1 MRSMIARRWF
11 RTRVLTAVVLTAA
24 LGTAA
29 AQTFPVRTVSLVV
42 PNPPGGAI
50 DIQARIYAQKLQELW
65 GHPVIVD
72 YKPGAGTLLGM
83 EHVARSA
90 PDGHTLG
97 MVVTPLV
104 ILPALRDKM
113 PYDTLK
119 DLAPVTM
126 TGTSSIMIAASPT
139 LRADNLAE
147 LIALAKKQP
156 GKLTYASPGLGSSM
170 HLAGELLKMEAGIDL
185 LHVPFKGG
193 AQAYPELMAGRID
206 LQLDPTFGIYRHVKG
221 GKMKALAVTSPRRDA
236 SAPEVPAVAETI
248 PGFNVLSING
258 VVASGG
264 TPRELVRRINADL
277 RKVLR
282 EADTAKRLEELG
294 IEAVGNSPE
303 EFGAFI
309 RSEIERW
316 TRVAK
321 AANVKME

>member
-1 MRSMIARRWF
+1 MRAMKARRGF
-11 RTRVLTAVVLTAA
+11 ASLLLLVVSGVA
-24 LGTAA
+24 L
-29 AQTFPVRTVSLVV
+29 AQAFPSRTVTLVV

-50 DIQARIYAQKLQELW
+50 DIQARIYAQKLQDLW
-65 GHPVIVD
+65 GQPVIVD

-83 EHVARSA
+83 EHVAKSA
-90 PDGHTLG
+90 PDGHTLCL
-97 MVVTPLV
+97 VVTPLV
-104 ILPALRDKM
+104 ILPALREKM

-119 DLAPVTM
+119 DLAPVTL
-126 TGTSSIMIAASPT
+126 TGVSSIMIAASPT
-139 LRADNLAE
+139 LHASNIAE

-206 LQLDPTFGIYRHVKG
+206 LQLDPTFGIYRHVKA
-221 GKMKALAVTSPRRDA
+221 GKMKAIAVTSGKRDP
-236 SAPEVPAVAETI
+236 SAPEVPAVGETI

-258 VVASGG
+258 IVAAGG
-264 TPRELVRRINADL
+264 TPRELARRISGDF
-277 RKVLR
+277 RKLLR
-282 EADTAKRLEELG
+282 EPDTARRLEELG
-294 IEAVGNSPE
+294 IEPVGNSPE

-309 RSEIERW
+309 KSEIERW

>member
-1 MRSMIARRWF
+1 MRSMRSRRWIAF
-11 RTRVLTAVVLTAA
+11 LFLLAFSSAA
-24 LGTAA
+24 L
-29 AQTFPVRTVSLVV
+29 AQAFPGRSVTLVV

-65 GHPVIVD
+65 GQPVIVD

-83 EHVARSA
+83 EHVAKSA
-90 PDGHTLG
+90 PDGHTLCL
-97 MVVTPLV
+97 VVTPLV
-104 ILPALRDKM
+104 ILPALREKM

-119 DLAPVTM
+119 DLAPVTL
-126 TGTSSIMIAASPT
+126 TGVSSIMLAAAPGLQAS
-139 LRADNLAE
+139 NIAE
-147 LIALAKKQP
+147 LIALAKKHP

-206 LQLDPTFGIYRHVKG
+206 LQLDPTFGIYRHVKA
-221 GKMKALAVTSPRRDA
+221 GKMKAIAVTSAKRDP
-236 SAPEVPAVAETI
+236 SAPEVPAVGETI

-258 VVASGG
+258 IVAAGG
-264 TPRELVRRINADL
+264 TPRELARRISADF
-277 RKVLR
+277 RKILR
-282 EADTAKRLEELG
+282 EPDTAKRLEELG
-294 IEAVGNSPE
+294 IEPVGNSPE

-309 RSEIERW
+309 KGEIERW
-316 TRVAK
+316 TRVAR

>member
-1 MRSMIARRWF
+1 MGSMRGWIALLF
-11 RTRVLTAVVLTAA
+11 LLVFSGSA
-24 LGTAA
+24 L
-29 AQTFPVRTVSLVV
+29 AQAFPSRTVTLVV

-50 DIQARIYAQKLQELW
+50 DIQARIYAQKLQDLW
-65 GHPVIVD
+65 GQPVIVD

-83 EHVARSA
+83 EHVAKSA
-90 PDGHTLG
+90 PDGHTLCL
-97 MVVTPLV
+97 VVTPLV
-104 ILPALRDKM
+104 ILPALREKM

-119 DLAPVTM
+119 DLAPVTL
-126 TGTSSIMIAASPT
+126 TGVSSIMIAASPT
-139 LRADNLAE
+139 LRAGNIAE

-193 AQAYPELMAGRID
+193 VQAYPELMAGRID

-221 GKMKALAVTSPRRDA
+221 GKMKAIAVTSARRDPA
-236 SAPEVPAVAETI
+236 APEVPTVGETL

-258 VVASGG
+258 IVAAGA
-264 TPRELVRRINADL
+264 TPRELVSRISADL
-277 RKVLR
+277 RKLLR
-282 EADTAKRLEELG
+282 EPDTTRRLEELG
-294 IEAVGNSPE
+294 IEPVGNSPE

-309 RSEIERW
+309 KSEIERW
-316 TRVAK
+316 KRVAK

>member
-1 MRSMIARRWF
+1 MRSMKSRRWIAF
-11 RTRVLTAVVLTAA
+11 VFLLASSGVA
-24 LGTAA
+24 L
-29 AQTFPVRTVSLVV
+29 AQAFPSRTVTLVV

-65 GHPVIVD
+65 GQPVIVD

-83 EHVARSA
+83 EHVAKSA
-90 PDGHTLG
+90 PDGHTLCL
-97 MVVTPLV
+97 VVTPLV
-104 ILPALRDKM
+104 ILPALREKM

-119 DLAPVTM
+119 DLAPVTL
-126 TGTSSIMIAASPT
+126 TGVSSIMIAASPT
-139 LRADNLAE
+139 LQASSIAE

-206 LQLDPTFGIYRHVKG
+206 LQLDPTFGIYRHVKT
-221 GKMKALAVTSPRRDA
+221 GKMKALAVTSAKRDP
-236 SAPEVPAVAETI
+236 SAPEVPAVAETLR
-248 PGFNVLSING
+248 GFDVLSING
-258 VVASGG
+258 IVAAGG
-264 TPRELVRRINADL
+264 TPRELARRISADF
-277 RKVLR
+277 RKLLR
-282 EADTAKRLEELG
+282 EPETAKRLQELG
-294 IEAVGNSPE
+294 IEPVGNSPE

-309 RSEIERW
+309 HSEIERW

>member
-1 MRSMIARRWF
+1 MTLRRWIAC
-11 RTRVLTAVVLTAA
+11 VLLLA
-24 LGTAA
+24 LAGSAL
-29 AQTFPVRTVSLVV
+29 AQAFPSRSVTLVV

-50 DIQARIYAQKLQELW
+50 DIQARVYAQKLQELW
-65 GHPVIVD
+65 GQPVIVD

-83 EHVARSA
+83 DHVAKSA
-90 PDGHTLG
+90 PDGHTLCL
-97 MVVTPLV
+97 VVTPLV
-104 ILPALRDKM
+104 ILPALREQM

-119 DLAPVTM
+119 DLAPVTL
-126 TGTSSIMIAASPT
+126 TGVSSIMIAASPT
-139 LRADNLAE
+139 LQAGNIAE

-206 LQLDPTFGIYRHVKG
+206 LQLDPTFGIYRHVRA
-221 GKMKALAVTSPRRDA
+221 GKIKAIAVTSAKRDP
-236 SAPEVPAVAETI
+236 SAPEVPAVAETLR
-248 PGFNVLSING
+248 GFDVLSING
-258 VVASGG
+258 IVAAGG
-264 TPRELVRRINADL
+264 TPRELVGRISADF

-282 EADTAKRLEELG
+282 QPDAAKRLGELG
-294 IEAVGNSPE
+294 IEPVGNSPE

-309 RSEIERW
+309 RTEIERW

-321 AANVKME
+321 AAHVKME

>member
-1 MRSMIARRWF
+1 MRGWIALLF
-11 RTRVLTAVVLTAA
+11 LLVFSGSA
-24 LGTAA
+24 L
-29 AQTFPVRTVSLVV
+29 AQAFPSRTVTLVV

-50 DIQARIYAQKLQELW
+50 DIQARIYAQKLQDLW
-65 GHPVIVD
+65 GQPVIVD

-83 EHVARSA
+83 EHVAKSA
-90 PDGHTLG
+90 PDGHTLCL
-97 MVVTPLV
+97 VVTPLV
-104 ILPALRDKM
+104 ILPALREKM

-119 DLAPVTM
+119 DLAPVTL
-126 TGTSSIMIAASPT
+126 TGVSSIMIAASPT
-139 LRADNLAE
+139 LRAGNIAE

-193 AQAYPELMAGRID
+193 VQAYPELMAGRID

-221 GKMKALAVTSPRRDA
+221 GKMKAIAVTSARRDPA
-236 SAPEVPAVAETI
+236 APEVPTVGETL

-258 VVASGG
+258 IVAAGA
-264 TPRELVRRINADL
+264 TPRELVSRISADL
-277 RKVLR
+277 RKLLR
-282 EADTAKRLEELG
+282 EPDTTRRLEELG
-294 IEAVGNSPE
+294 IEPVGNSPE

-309 RSEIERW
+309 KSEIERW
-316 TRVAK
+316 KRVAK

>member
-1 MRSMIARRWF
+1 MRSMRSRRWIAILLLLAF
-11 RTRVLTAVVLTAA
+11 SGAA
-24 LGTAA
+24 L
-29 AQTFPVRTVSLVV
+29 AQAFPGRTVTLVV

-65 GHPVIVD
+65 GQPVIVD

-83 EHVARSA
+83 EHVAKSA
-90 PDGHTLG
+90 PDGHTLCL
-97 MVVTPLV
+97 VVTPLV
-104 ILPALRDKM
+104 ILPALREKM

-119 DLAPVTM
+119 DLAPVTL
-126 TGTSSIMIAASPT
+126 TGVSSIMLAAAPGLQAS
-139 LRADNLAE
+139 NVAE

-206 LQLDPTFGIYRHVKG
+206 LQLDPTFGIYRHVKA
-221 GKMKALAVTSPRRDA
+221 GKMKAIAVTSAKRDP
-236 SAPEVPAVAETI
+236 SAPEVPAVGETI

-258 VVASGG
+258 IVAAGG
-264 TPRELVRRINADL
+264 TPRELARRISGDF
-277 RKVLR
+277 RKLLR
-282 EADTAKRLEELG
+282 EPDTAKRLEELG
-294 IEAVGNSPE
+294 IEPVGNSPE

-309 RSEIERW
+309 KGEIERW
-316 TRVAK
+316 TRVAR

>member
-1 MRSMIARRWF
+1 MRSMKARRGF
-11 RTRVLTAVVLTAA
+11 ASLLLLVVSGVA
-24 LGTAA
+24 L
-29 AQTFPVRTVSLVV
+29 AQAFPSRTVTLVV

-50 DIQARIYAQKLQELW
+50 DIQARIYAQKLQDLW
-65 GHPVIVD
+65 GQPVIVD

-83 EHVARSA
+83 EHVAKSA
-90 PDGHTLG
+90 PDGHTLCL
-97 MVVTPLV
+97 VVTPLV
-104 ILPALRDKM
+104 ILPALREKM

-119 DLAPVTM
+119 DLAPVTL
-126 TGTSSIMIAASPT
+126 TGVSSIMIAASPT
-139 LRADNLAE
+139 LHASNIAE

-206 LQLDPTFGIYRHVKG
+206 LQLDPTFGIYRHVKA
-221 GKMKALAVTSPRRDA
+221 GKMKAIAVTSGKRDP
-236 SAPEVPAVAETI
+236 SAPEVPAVGETI

-258 VVASGG
+258 IVAAGG
-264 TPRELVRRINADL
+264 TPRELTRRISADF
-277 RKVLR
+277 RKLLR
-282 EADTAKRLEELG
+282 EPDTARRLEELG
-294 IEAVGNSPE
+294 IEPVGNSPE

-309 RSEIERW
+309 KSEIERW

>member
-1 MRSMIARRWF
+1 MQPMIPRSWF
-11 RTRVLTAVVLTAA
+11 GAVLLLAA

-29 AQTFPVRTVSLVV
+29 AQSFPSRTVNLVV

-50 DIQARIYAQKLQELW
+50 DIQARIYAQKLQAMW
-65 GHPVIVD
+65 GQSVIVD

-126 TGTSSIMIAASPT
+126 TGTSSILIAASP
-139 LRADNLAE
+139 NLPASNLTE
-147 LIALAKKQP
+147 VIALAKKQP

-170 HLAGELLKMEAGIDL
+170 HLAGELLKLEAGIDM

-206 LQLDPTFGIYRHVKG
+206 LQLDPTFSLYRHVKA
-221 GKMKALAVTSPRRDA
+221 GKMKAIAVTSGKRDP
-236 SAPEVPAVAETI
+236 SAPDVPAVAETI
-248 PGFNVLSING
+248 PNFSVLSING
-258 VVASGG
+258 IVMAGG
-264 TPRELVRRINADL
+264 TPPELVRRINADF
-277 RKVLR
+277 RKLLK
-282 EADTAKRLEELG
+282 EPDTAKRLEELG

-303 EFGAFI
+303 EFSAFI
-309 RSEIERW
+309 KSEIERW

-321 AANVKME
+321 AANIKME

>member
-1 MRSMIARRWF
+1 MRSMRSRRWIAF
-11 RTRVLTAVVLTAA
+11 LLLLAFSGAA
-24 LGTAA
+24 L
-29 AQTFPVRTVSLVV
+29 AQAFPGRTVTLVV

-65 GHPVIVD
+65 GQPVIVD

-83 EHVARSA
+83 EHVAKSA
-90 PDGHTLG
+90 PDGHTLCL
-97 MVVTPLV
+97 VVTPLV
-104 ILPALRDKM
+104 ILPALREKM

-119 DLAPVTM
+119 DLAPVTL
-126 TGTSSIMIAASPT
+126 TGVSSIMLAAAPGLQAS
-139 LRADNLAE
+139 NVAE

-206 LQLDPTFGIYRHVKG
+206 LQLDPTFGIYRHVKA
-221 GKMKALAVTSPRRDA
+221 GKMKAIAVTSAKRDP
-236 SAPEVPAVAETI
+236 SAPEVPAVGETL

-258 VVASGG
+258 IVAAGG
-264 TPRELVRRINADL
+264 TPRELARRISGDF
-277 RKVLR
+277 RKLLR
-282 EADTAKRLEELG
+282 EPDTAKRLEELG
-294 IEAVGNSPE
+294 IEPVGNSPE

-309 RSEIERW
+309 KSEIERW
-316 TRVAK
+316 TRVAR